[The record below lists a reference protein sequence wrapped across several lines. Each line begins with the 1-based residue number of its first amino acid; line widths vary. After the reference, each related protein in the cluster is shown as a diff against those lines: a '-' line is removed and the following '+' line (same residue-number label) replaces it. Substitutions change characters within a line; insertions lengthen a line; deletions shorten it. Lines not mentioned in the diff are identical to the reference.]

1 MCIPTRALKLAH
13 LLIRSALTCK
23 DTYEVRTQHFS
34 PSLSD
39 ILVIHAETYTCT
51 ETPKSYTHSI
61 IRPTRTHTQTNI
73 RGRRLPNNWDAQEP
87 AFAHSGHCAPLCR
100 PGQMPYCFGHILT
113 ILVIP
118 QHWRRLG
125 LAALNALVT
134 TVLVLGFVS
143 SDTTTS
149 RGHQLN
155 CRIAETTLGYFV
167 FDTIAIWIHSFD
179 WGRWV
184 ASFIIESPHHT
195 VVPPGQQR
203 IVNNT
208 SCELIVSLLQCAL
221 C

>member
-1 MCIPTRALKLAH
+1 MYR
-13 LLIRSALTCK
+13 
-23 DTYEVRTQHFS
+23 DT
-34 PSLSD
+34 LSQ
-39 ILVIHAETYTCT
+39 
-51 ETPKSYTHSI
+51 THNI
-61 IRPTRTHTQTNI
+61 MRPTRTHTNI
-73 RGRRLPNNWDAQEP
+73 RFKCFGRTRARVHTHTMCW
-87 AFAHSGHCAPLCR
+87 
-100 PGQMPYCFGHILT
+100 PGQPPHCFGHILT

-184 ASFIIESPHHT
+184 ASFIIESPHHA

-208 SCELIVSLLQCAL
+208 SCVLLVSLLQCAL